1 MRLTFITLIVLFSIG
16 LKAQPKPYQ
25 ESLISVVHTTTF
37 PTGKPFP
44 KHIVI
49 IRSDLSF
56 RFYNEHYER
65 SDHPVERKTIK
76 IIDSTLCYID
86 KTDFFGL
93 VSAFR
98 KLDFDSLYVPK
109 KEREDSIVM
118 SKMGGAWYDYIVKTS
133 MRTFTIGEGRGSDED
148 FSEPLKKFIWLIED
162 IEEKYKPG
170 K

>member
-1 MRLTFITLIVLFSIG
+1 MQG
-16 LKAQPKPYQ
+16 LCAQPKPYQ

-37 PTGKPFP
+37 PTGRPFP

-56 RFYNEHYER
+56 RFYDEHYER

-109 KEREDSIVM
+109 KEKEREDSIVM
-118 SKMGGAWYDYIVKTS
+118 SKMGGAWYDYIIKTS
-133 MRTFTIGEGRGSDED
+133 MQTFTIGEGRGSDEIYSD
-148 FSEPLKKFIWLIED
+148 DLQKFIWLIED

-170 K
+170 G